1 MAALR
6 HSARE
11 PWLVLAV
18 PSRPRLLAPPPPQG
32 LLQYR
37 ASTCALLGPC
47 PLPGLY
53 SSYSPESEVR
63 TASQQVGGAVT
74 GKSPEEHEW
83 VVASMANS
91 EPLTLE
97 SCRGRL
103 EQGALLGQA
112 SGALAQPQ

>member
-1 MAALR
+1 M
-6 HSARE
+6 
-11 PWLVLAV
+11 LAV

-32 LLQYR
+32 QYW

-53 SSYSPESEVR
+53 SSHSPESEVR

-91 EPLTLE
+91 EPLALE

-112 SGALAQPQ
+112 SGVMAQPQ